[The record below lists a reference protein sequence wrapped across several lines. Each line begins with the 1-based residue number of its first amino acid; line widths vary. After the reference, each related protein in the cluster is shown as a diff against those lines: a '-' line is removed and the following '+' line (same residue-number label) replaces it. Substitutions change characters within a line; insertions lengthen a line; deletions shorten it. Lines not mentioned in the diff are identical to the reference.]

1 MRDSG
6 SFIKVCASFLFFVL
20 LEGVSLYM
28 VYNNSI
34 IQRSALL
41 RGFNS
46 LIASVSDA
54 GTSVT
59 DYFSLGSANRAL
71 ARENSMLREKLLKM
85 EKMMDE
91 LSLQEDTLLAE
102 EFPSYKFIPAK
113 VISNSTDNMHNYILI
128 DKGYKDGIEKDMGV
142 ITSDGIVG
150 YIVNTSSNYSK
161 ISSLLDVENHVGA
174 VISKNNTFGTLT
186 WNGKR
191 SSYMSLN
198 DIPIHTNVELGDTVT
213 TSGFSRMYPPHH
225 PIGTIEKISNNDGI
239 SFDLNI
245 KLFGDFRSLKWVYVV
260 SFDGKSETDSL
271 LKENI
276 KQK

>member
-20 LEGVSLYM
+20 LEGVSLYL

-71 ARENSMLREKLLKM
+71 ARENSLLREKLLKM
-85 EKMMDE
+85 EKKMDE
-91 LSLQEDTLLAE
+91 LSLHEDTLLAE
-102 EFPSYKFIPAK
+102 RFHSYKFIPAK
-113 VISNSTDNMHNYILI
+113 VISNSTDKMHNYILI
-128 DKGYKDGIEKDMGV
+128 DKGSRDGIKEDMGV

-150 YIVNTSSNYSK
+150 YIINTSSDYAK
-161 ISSLLDVENHVGA
+161 ISSLLDIENPVGA

-186 WNGKR
+186 WNGKS

-198 DIPIHTNVELGDTVT
+198 DIPIHTNVELGDTVI

-239 SFDLNI
+239 SFDLNV

-271 LKENI
+271 LRENS
-276 KQK
+276 KQ